1 MIVDDL
7 HNGKEITIEKFLS
20 HCGSEDFLWGLVK
33 LMSYSDSRISG
44 NSAYVLGTIAETE
57 NGTERIIELL
67 NNQTNKDAKF
77 ILLYMIN
84 MLKSNDA
91 ECLMNAAGT
100 IGTIVIKVLLS
111 PF

>member
-1 MIVDDL
+1 MDDL

-20 HCGSEDFLWGLVK
+20 HCGSEDFLWGLVR

-57 NGTERIIELL
+57 NGTLRIIELL
-67 NNQTNKDAKF
+67 NNNTNKDAKF
-77 ILLYMIN
+77 ILFYMIN
-84 MLKSNDA
+84 MLKSTDA

-100 IGTIVIKVLLS
+100 IGTIVNIFFDNLLA
-111 PF
+111 